1 VVFTQRIKPPFPL
14 GETRAVAQLVKGLTP
29 QVRRLPQAFRTL
41 NIRTELQCVHRVWT
55 FCYID
60 FGWLV
65 RREQNLTVAVSM
77 PRIKNA

>member
-1 VVFTQRIKPPFPL
+1 MKPPFPL
-14 GETRAVAQLVKGLTP
+14 GETLPVARLVKGLTP

-55 FCYID
+55 FCDID

-65 RREQNLTVAVSM
+65 RREQKLNSRGVYAADQKRM
-77 PRIKNA
+77 RRIQ